1 MIYGHLPAVVAT
13 FFIKHLIVFLVFH
26 GDRKRVNLLAGS
38 LARVVLGLVPSR
50 PLRFLAGSTRVACF
64 FSIVFFEC
72 VGFYV
77 LLDLVCSDYFA
88 SNWLAGLCPMMPM
101 SRS

>member
-64 FSIVFFEC
+64 FRLCFLSVLVFMF
-72 VGFYV
+72 
-77 LLDLVCSDYFA
+77 S
-88 SNWLAGLCPMMPM
+88 
-101 SRS
+101 